1 MKVTPRAPIPTEEK
15 RLLRVSRTASA
26 QIRRTSDQV
35 YALLSAVLV
44 SSSTATRSRR
54 SPAAALAIASS
65 PLTAPAGTG
74 AAFYVSESDTGSVSF
89 SCTIIRRKTG
99 LSSKAD
105 PLTVAPRRS

>member
-54 SPAAALAIASS
+54 SPAAALVIANLLPRRPVS
-65 PLTAPAGTG
+65 AG
-74 AAFYVSESDTGSVSF
+74 AASYVSDSDTGSVSF